1 MTSRAAAG
9 HPHVEAEQTITLR
22 IAGGLSPEDA
32 PRLSEELRQKLR
44 DRLRGDGPPGAPL
57 ARGEPGRPPVT
68 VDVAGLTRIDLA
80 VVDTLARL
88 QLTARRQGTR
98 IELSGAGPELM
109 LLLALVGLS
118 GPAGIGEAARAGP
131 GE

>member
-1 MTSRAAAG
+1 MWKPNRRSPCASPGTLPGGRATPVRGTAPEAAG
-9 HPHVEAEQTITLR
+9 P
-22 IAGGLSPEDA
+22 A
-32 PRLSEELRQKLR
+32 PRRR
-44 DRLRGDGPPGAPL
+44 PPGAPL

-131 GE
+131 G